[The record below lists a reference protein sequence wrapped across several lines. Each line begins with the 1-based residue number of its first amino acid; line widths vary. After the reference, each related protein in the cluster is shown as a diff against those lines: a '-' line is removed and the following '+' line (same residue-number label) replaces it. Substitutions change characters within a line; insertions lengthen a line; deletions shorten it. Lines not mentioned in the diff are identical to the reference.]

1 MIQFGVAF
9 HHAYQLRTSMAV
21 IPQYLQSGDPAPSS
35 IGGHSKNIAL
45 CPGRYC
51 PSPRIS
57 YPRAIGGGHA
67 VTSMNAGLAQSS
79 DNNIFSN
86 DHISTHWQPCFNV
99 LTIASCSDR
108 CLYLPTMYS
117 TRSVQSTP
125 SFQTLLPQNFAVL
138 PSFNFNS
145 TFFPSP
151 YLQCKS
157 SL

>member
-1 MIQFGVAF
+1 MLLSY
-9 HHAYQLRTSMAV
+9 HN
-21 IPQYLQSGDPAPSS
+21 LQSGDPAPSS

-45 CPGRYC
+45 CPGIAR
-51 PSPRIS
+51 PWVMPVPADIL
-57 YPRAIGGGHA
+57 RAIGGGHA
-67 VTSMNAGLAQSS
+67 VPSMNAGLAQSS
-79 DNNIFSN
+79 NNNIFSN
-86 DHISTHWQPCFNV
+86 DHIISTHWQPCFNV

-125 SFQTLLPQNFAVL
+125 PFQTLLPQNFAVL

-151 YLQCKS
+151 YFQCKS